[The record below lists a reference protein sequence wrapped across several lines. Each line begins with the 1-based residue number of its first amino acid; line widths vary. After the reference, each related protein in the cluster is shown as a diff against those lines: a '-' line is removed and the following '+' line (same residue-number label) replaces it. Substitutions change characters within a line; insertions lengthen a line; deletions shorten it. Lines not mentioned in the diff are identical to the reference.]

1 MRDEGEGMKAE
12 AISDEGGQQRELPEI
27 ETARLRLRQFVPED
41 AGRLATLWSDPEVL
55 RYIGTGE
62 ARDEAYAR
70 SYLEKHA
77 RRWREHGFGAWAVES
92 KPRAEMLIGWC
103 GLQYLEDS
111 GDVEVGYGFSRDYW
125 GQGMA
130 SEAAR
135 ACLRF
140 GFEDVGLARIVA
152 VAYPENTGSRRVM
165 EKVGMKYVKDA
176 FFYGANIVYYSITR
190 ADFDKKGMSDE

>member
-1 MRDEGEGMKAE
+1 MKAE
-12 AISDEGGQQRELPEI
+12 EEEAGEGQRVLPEV
-27 ETARLRLRQFVPED
+27 ETARLLLRQFVPED
-41 AGRLATLWSDPEVL
+41 VGRLAALWRDPDVL

-70 SYLEKHA
+70 GYLEKHA
-77 RRWREHGFGAWAVES
+77 RRWREHGFGAWAVEF
-92 KPRAEMLIGWC
+92 KERAGTLIGWC
-103 GLQYLEDS
+103 GLQPLEDS
-111 GDVEVGYGFSRDYW
+111 GEVEVGYGFGKEHW
-125 GQGMA
+125 GQGIA

-152 VAYPENTGSRRVM
+152 VAYPQNTGSRRVM
-165 EKVGMKYVKDA
+165 EKIGMKYVKDA

-190 ADFDKKGMSDE
+190 AEFNEKVMSDEFGK